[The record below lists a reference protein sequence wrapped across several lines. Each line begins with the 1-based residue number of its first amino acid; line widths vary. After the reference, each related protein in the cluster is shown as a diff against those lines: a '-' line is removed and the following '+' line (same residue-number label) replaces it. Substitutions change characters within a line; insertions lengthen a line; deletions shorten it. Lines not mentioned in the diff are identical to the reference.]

1 MMDKFHYKSC
11 GLDNVYLLNGYE
23 KCVIDGVEAV
33 AIHDQDG
40 LHRVI
45 AEELIE
51 KPAPLTGDE
60 FRFLR
65 IELDLSQKALADL
78 LDVQDQTIAKWEK
91 GQTKKVRGMADVLM
105 RALARERLLNQQGLI
120 YDFLCEMS
128 RLDDQIDHHQIE
140 LRETDEGWK
149 PTRAA

>member
-1 MMDKFHYKSC
+1 MDRFHYKSC
-11 GLDNVYLLNGYE
+11 GLDNVYLLNGYQE
-23 KCVIDGVEAV
+23 RVIDGVKAV
-33 AIHDQDG
+33 SIHDQDG
-40 LHRVI
+40 LHRTI
-45 AEELIE
+45 AQQLIE

-78 LDVQDQTIAKWEK
+78 LDVQDQTVAKWEK

-105 RALARERLLNQQGLI
+105 RALARERLLNQHGPI
-120 YDFLCEMS
+120 YEFLCEMS
-128 RLDDQIDHHQIE
+128 RLDNRIDDQRIE
-140 LRETDEGWK
+140 LRETDDGWQ